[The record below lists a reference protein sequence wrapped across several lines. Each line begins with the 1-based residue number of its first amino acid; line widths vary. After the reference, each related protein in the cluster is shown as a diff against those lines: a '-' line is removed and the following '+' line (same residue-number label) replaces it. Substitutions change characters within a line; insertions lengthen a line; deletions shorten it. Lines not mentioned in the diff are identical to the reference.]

1 MSAALP
7 HVAARHHGPPH
18 VICGATRMAGIQH
31 GGGHAP
37 ASIVDG
43 GILPQRP
50 STKVLTLLGAF
61 AIVSTRRR
69 PNGTISRLR
78 TPTIEKGQ
86 RHDSFSRPAHRRPR
100 PGAIHQR
107 RLRKLTALT
116 GRSRGR
122 HQAGGPHVRRQPRLR
137 RRGRRRLRRPSR
149 NRRPPHAVGARR
161 DRNRLRTSL
170 ANTPGSLNGVDQGV
184 AERPCPNR
192 PLPGSLSAAM
202 YTSGAR
208 VRQCPY
214 RASACWLASSRPRS
228 RTTAAPRLEGGS

>member
-61 AIVSTRRR
+61 AIVSTRRP
-69 PNGTISRLR
+69 PN
-78 TPTIEKGQ
+78 
-86 RHDSFSRPAHRRPR
+86 
-100 PGAIHQR
+100 
-107 RLRKLTALT
+107 
-116 GRSRGR
+116 
-122 HQAGGPHVRRQPRLR
+122 
-137 RRGRRRLRRPSR
+137 
-149 NRRPPHAVGARR
+149 AVGARR